1 MQQVRVSRA
10 SHVPVPPESTTPFN
24 ISREMRQQMRVVR
37 HRAFERHQENAQWTK
52 ELLDCNKI
60 QSDKIS
66 DGPMPSFNELHKN
79 LSAAQKVTRDLQQQ
93 LAQQKEA
100 SHAAEIR
107 FKKILAALDAANDAA
122 ALNECVEMVNAEKK
136 QLSSGK
142 QRKMEIVQL

>member
-79 LSAAQKVTRDLQQQ
+79 LSAAQK
-93 LAQQKEA
+93 
-100 SHAAEIR
+100 
-107 FKKILAALDAANDAA
+107 ILAALDAANDAA